1 MFATVAGND
10 GLRMS
15 QQEEGRG
22 STAVPSRELKWIG
35 RFLTVVAVIL
45 PSASVRAQVQDL
57 NPGGQQQSSVTAP
70 ARTTQQ
76 PSDQTHLPDSPQAH
90 TQDSMACGLDHPGR
104 CLKDVGHDQAG
115 IWRSPFHVRPRDA
128 FWLAPFGAATGI
140 AINYDA
146 QAQRALGR
154 DKTRVDIS
162 SALSNAGL
170 FGSIATAGGLFLVG
184 EARHDDTLAES
195 GWLSGEAMIDS
206 FVVAEAIKLA
216 TNRQRPNEGNGGGQ
230 FWPHGTRSYEFNGAF
245 PSGHAIATFAFAR
258 VIASEYSG
266 KWVKPAVYALALGV
280 AAGRV
285 TAREHFPSDVL
296 VGGTLGYL
304 VGGYVIHH
312 HGRTGST
319 KTGK

>member
-1 MFATVAGND
+1 MFATVAGNH

-15 QQEEGRG
+15 PQEEGRG
-22 STAVPSRELKWIG
+22 SKGVPSRELKWIG

-45 PSASVRAQVQDL
+45 PSASVRAQVQDP
-57 NPGGQQQSSVTAP
+57 NPGGQQQSSATAQAKSP
-70 ARTTQQ
+70 QQ
-76 PSDQTHLPDSPQAH
+76 PSTPTSLPDTPHSY
-90 TQDSMACGLDHPGR
+90 TQNSMACGLNHPGR
-104 CLKDVGHDQAG
+104 CLKDLGHDQAG
-115 IWRSPFHVRPRDA
+115 IWQSPFHVHPRDA
-128 FWLAPFGAATGI
+128 YWLAPFGAATGI

-184 EARHDDTLAES
+184 EARQDATLAKS

-206 FVVAEAIKLA
+206 VVVAEAIKLA
-216 TNRQRPNEGNGGGQ
+216 TDRQRPNQGNGGGQ

-258 VIASEYSG
+258 VIASEYPG

-312 HGRTGST
+312 RGRGGST
-319 KTGK
+319 R